1 MRQVA
6 YIMETNDIISMEVGM
21 ELTKV
26 EQILG
31 GKKVLHKKIQ
41 DQMDMVKLIE
51 QGLTKEAAMHLAKAL
66 GITNK
71 RLAELL
77 PISKRTLERYHPK
90 KHLDRATSQQ
100 VISLARLTA
109 RGFEVFGD
117 PDKFIEWMN
126 APCTALGERIPMSL
140 ITTQVGIDMI
150 LDELG
155 RIAHGVYY

>member
-1 MRQVA
+1 
-6 YIMETNDIISMEVGM
+6 METNDTCGKEVGM
-21 ELTKV
+21 ELTRV
-26 EQILG
+26 EEILG

-41 DQMDMVKLIE
+41 NQMDMVDLIE

-66 GITNK
+66 SITNK

-77 PISKRTLERYHPK
+77 PISKRTLERYHAT

-100 VISLARLTA
+100 LISLARLTA

-117 PDKFIEWMN
+117 PHKFVEWMN
-126 APCTALGERIPMSL
+126 APCTAFGERAPISL
-140 ITTQVGIDMI
+140 IATQVGIDMV

-155 RIAHGVYY
+155 RIEHGIYY

>member
-1 MRQVA
+1 
-6 YIMETNDIISMEVGM
+6 METNDACNKEVGM
-21 ELTKV
+21 ELTRV
-26 EQILG
+26 EEILG

-41 DQMDMVKLIE
+41 DQMDMVALIE

-66 GITNK
+66 SITNK

-77 PISKRTLERYHPK
+77 PISKRTLERYHAK

-100 VISLARLTA
+100 LISLARLTA

-117 PDKFIEWMN
+117 PDKFVAWMN
-126 APCTALGERIPMSL
+126 APCTALGERTPISL
-140 ITTQVGIDMI
+140 IATQVGIDMV

-155 RIAHGVYY
+155 RIEHGVYY